1 MNGNNEF
8 YQNSMINA
16 RKDND
21 EWKNAAETCPSGN
34 SATLIEKSITENGT
48 YDASDDNADGYS
60 SVTVNVPF
68 TFNKIYSYAPTS
80 GAVEILNIDSNDV
93 SVNALND
100 DGASFTLPIRKL
112 MINQG
117 PVPYSTW
124 VFVPTEDF
132 DGIYLNGTKITF
144 TGDTV
149 IPGEGVYEAEIN
161 QMTGTYTITTLFP
174 GNRTPFSVE

>member
-1 MNGNNEF
+1 
-8 YQNSMINA
+8 
-16 RKDND
+16 
-21 EWKNAAETCPSGN
+21 
-34 SATLIEKSITENGT
+34 
-48 YDASDDNADGYS
+48 
-60 SVTVNVPF
+60 
-68 TFNKIYSYAPTS
+68 
-80 GAVEILNIDSNDV
+80 
-93 SVNALND
+93 
-100 DGASFTLPIRKL
+100 